1 MPRRLLRA
9 ISAALVA
16 LAPPLVPLT
25 HAAACPDWPPARAAR
40 ELPALAEQIARW
52 DAAYHR
58 DGQSLVDDAR
68 YDQARAR
75 LEQWSQCFPAAA
87 RAPQPLAA
95 AAGPLAHPVAHTG
108 LAKLADQAAMEAWVA
123 GQDDLWVQPKVDGVA
138 VSLVYQDGALV
149 QAISRGDGRHGQD
162 WTASARQIGA
172 IPAQLDSGPGRLL
185 LQGELYWRLAQH
197 VQAEAGGAGARGK
210 VAGLL
215 ARQALSRAQGAGI
228 GLFVWD
234 WPDGPE
240 DMAARLAGLRRF
252 GFDSPAYTQPVRH
265 ADDIARWREHWY
277 RQPLPFASDGLVIRH
292 GRRPPAARWQAAPP
306 HWAVAWKYPAEQA
319 LAEVRAVE
327 FRIGR
332 SGRITPLLHL
342 LPLQLDDRRIARVSA
357 GSLGRWQQL
366 DIRPGDQI
374 ALHLAGQSIPR
385 LDGVVW
391 QAAERAALA
400 VPDPAR
406 HHPLS
411 CWRASEPDC
420 AGQFHA
426 RLVWLGGRQG
436 LALAGIGPGTWR
448 ALQDAGRLD
457 GLVDW
462 LDLGEAQLA
471 ALPGFGVRRAA
482 QLWRRLQAARQRPFV
497 SWLQALGLPPS
508 GSTRL
513 AQDWATLAARSAA
526 DWRGAGASARQTER
540 LRAFFAH
547 PEVAALRLRLQ
558 AAGVAGF

>member
-9 ISAALVA
+9 LPAALVA
-16 LAPPLVPLT
+16 LALPIIPLA
-25 HAAACPDWPPARAAR
+25 HATCPDWPAERAAR
-40 ELPALAEQIARW
+40 ELPALAEQVARW

-58 DGQSLVDDAR
+58 DGQTLVDDAL

-75 LEQWSQCFPAAA
+75 LEQWSQCFPAVA

-108 LAKLADQAAMEAWVA
+108 LAKLADQAAMAAWVA

-162 WTASARQIGA
+162 WTASARQIAA
-172 IPAQLDSGPGRLL
+172 IPAQLSSDPGRLL
-185 LQGELYWRLAQH
+185 LQGELYWRLDRH
-197 VQAEAGGAGARGK
+197 VQAASGGVGARGK

-215 ARQALSRAQGAGI
+215 ARQTLSRAQGAGI

-234 WPDGPE
+234 WPDGPQTMQE
-240 DMAARLAGLRRF
+240 RLAGLRRL
-252 GFDSPAYTQPVRH
+252 GFDSPAYTQPVQQA
-265 ADDIARWREHWY
+265 ADVARWREHWY
-277 RQPLPFASDGLVIRH
+277 RQALPFASDGLVIRH
-292 GRRPPAARWQAAPP
+292 GRRPPAARWQAEPP
-306 HWAVAWKYPAEQA
+306 HWAVAWKYPPAQA
-319 LAEVRAVE
+319 LAEVRRVE

-342 LPLQLDDRRIARVSA
+342 APLQLDDRRIARVSA
-357 GSLGRWQQL
+357 GSLRRWRQL

-374 ALHLAGQSIPR
+374 ALRLAGQSIPR

-391 QAAERAALA
+391 QATERAALA

-420 AGQFHA
+420 AGQFHS
-426 RLVWLGGRQG
+426 RLLWLGGRQG
-436 LALAGIGPGTWR
+436 LALAGIGAGTWQ
-448 ALQDAGRLD
+448 ALQDAERLD

-462 LDLGEAQLA
+462 LALSEAQLA
-471 ALPGFGVRRAA
+471 TLPGFGERRAA
-482 QLWRRLQAARQRPFV
+482 TVWRSLQDARQRPFV
-497 SWLQALGLPPS
+497 SWLRALGLPPS
-508 GSTRL
+508 GSARL
-513 AQDWATLAARSAA
+513 AQDWATLAARNAT
-526 DWRGAGASARQTER
+526 DWQRAGASARQATQ
-540 LRAFFAH
+540 LQAFFAH
-547 PEVAALRLRLQ
+547 PEVNALRTRLQ
-558 AAGVAGF
+558 ATGVGGF

>member
-9 ISAALVA
+9 LPAALVA
-16 LAPPLVPLT
+16 LALPPLPVA
-25 HAAACPDWPPARAAR
+25 HAACPDWSAERAAR
-40 ELPALAEQIARW
+40 ELPALASQIERW

-58 DGQSLVDDAR
+58 DGRALVDDAL

-87 RAPQPLAA
+87 RTPQALAA

-108 LAKLADQAAMEAWVA
+108 LAKLADPAALEAWVA

-162 WTASARQIGA
+162 WTASARQIAA

-185 LQGELYWRLAQH
+185 LHGELYWRLDRH
-197 VQAEAGGAGARGK
+197 VQAASGGAGARGK

-215 ARQALSRAQGAGI
+215 ARQALSRAEGAGI

-234 WPDGPE
+234 WPDGPPTMQE
-240 DMAARLAGLRRF
+240 RLAGLRRL
-252 GFDSPAYTQPVRH
+252 GFDSPAYTQPVQQA
-265 ADDIARWREHWY
+265 ADVARWREQWY
-277 RQPLPFASDGLVIRH
+277 RQALPFASDGIVIRH
-292 GRRPPAARWQAAPP
+292 GTRPPAARWQAQPP
-306 HWAVAWKYPAEQA
+306 HWAVAWKYPAAQA
-319 LAEVRAVE
+319 LAEVRTVE

-332 SGRITPLLHL
+332 RGRITPLLHL
-342 LPLQLDDRRIARVSA
+342 VPLQLDDRRIARVSA
-357 GSLGRWQQL
+357 GSLTRWRQL

-374 ALHLAGQSIPR
+374 ALRLAGQSIPR

-391 QAAERAALA
+391 QAAERVALD

-411 CWRASEPDC
+411 CWRASEPGC

-436 LALAGIGPGTWR
+436 LALAGIGAGTWQ
-448 ALQDAGRLD
+448 ALQDSGRLD
-457 GLVDW
+457 GLADW
-462 LDLGEAQLA
+462 LELSEAQLA
-471 ALPGFGVRRAA
+471 ALPGFGAARAGTV
-482 QLWRRLQAARQRPFV
+482 WRSLQGARQRPFV
-497 SWLQALGLPPS
+497 SWLGALGLPPS
-508 GSTRL
+508 GSARL
-513 AQDWATLAARSAA
+513 AADWTTLAARSAA
-526 DWRGAGASARQTER
+526 DWQKAGASHRQAVSLATF
-540 LRAFFAH
+540 LAH
-547 PEVAALRLRLQ
+547 PEVNALRTRLQ